1 MNESLS
7 NDRRREGYC
16 VFLTPFKCSLISYS
30 YRSGTIDYAD
40 KLINYLLLTNNIKV
54 SFP

>member
-16 VFLTPFKCSLISYS
+16 VFLTPLKWFFISYL
-30 YRSGTIDYAD
+30 YRLGTIDYAD